1 MGAKAGTAL
10 KFLQW
15 FIRGIQ
21 FACAALILAIYSYF
35 LATLHNHDLSI
46 SNKIRAVEGISG
58 IAVLYTAAA
67 LLLLCCLAGRTLS
80 SLLAIIL
87 DVAFIG
93 AFIYVAVANKGG
105 ASSCT
110 GYLDTPFGR
119 GQASNTAEGSD
130 GFTALPSYRTA
141 CKLQSACLAVSIVA
155 IIFFILSI
163 LVEVALARHHRK
175 EKRFGPGPTNDY
187 TSGYGAKGGFFSRI
201 FRRRKNTAAGNDD
214 ALPEHAHPDEL
225 GTYRQSHATDRT
237 AVNNF
242 PDNSNTYNKYD
253 NNGLG
258 YQDPNHGRQDGYG
271 QIHYPEPQYGVT
283 QPPVRQAENP
293 NYRYDDGVYDRA

>member
-1 MGAKAGTAL
+1 MGAGSGTAL

-35 LATLHNHDLSI
+35 LATLHNHNLAI
-46 SNKIRAVEGISG
+46 SNTIRAVEGISG

-67 LLLLCCLAGRTLS
+67 LLLLCCLAGRTFS
-80 SLLAIIL
+80 SFLAIVL
-87 DVAFIG
+87 DVAFVG

-105 ASSCT
+105 ASSCS

-119 GQASNTAEGSD
+119 GRAGNTAEGSD

-141 CKLQSACLAVSIVA
+141 CRLQSACLAVAIIA
-155 IIFFILSI
+155 IIFFVLSI

-175 EKRFGPGPTNDY
+175 EKRFGPGPANDY

-201 FRRRKNTAAGNDD
+201 FRRNKTAAADD
-214 ALPEHAHPDEL
+214 GHALPEHTTPDQL
-225 GTYRQSHATDRT
+225 DTFRQSHTTDRT
-237 AVNNF
+237 AVNNY
-242 PDNSNTYNKYD
+242 PDSTYNKYD
-253 NNGLG
+253 NNGFS
-258 YQDPNHGRQDGYG
+258 YQEAKHARQDGYG
-271 QIHYPEPQYGVT
+271 HIHYPEPEYGVT
-283 QPPVRQAENP
+283 QPAPRQADNP
-293 NYRYDDGVYDRA
+293 NYRYEDGVYDRA